1 MKGRILVV
9 DDDRAM
15 CDMVAADLE
24 SRGNEV
30 VTTRTAT
37 DAWDKL
43 STADFDVVVTDL
55 SLGGMSGLD
64 LCERI
69 VANREDIP
77 VVLIT
82 AFGSMDTAIEAIRAG
97 AYDYIT
103 KPFEPDQLALTLD
116 RAIRHRQLTDELVR
130 LRRVVRQT
138 EHFGPMV
145 GRSAGMRRV
154 YDLVER
160 LANTTASVLVTGE
173 SGTGKELVARALHEM
188 SPRNEGEFVA
198 VNCAAMPENLL
209 ESELFGHARGAFT
222 GAREARDGL
231 FVRADGGTLFLDEIG
246 EMPPGMQAKLLRA
259 LQEGRVR
266 PVGGD
271 REVAF
276 DARLVTATN
285 RSLEDEVAAS
295 RFREDLYYRINVV
308 QIELPPLRSRGAD
321 VLLLAQHFLEQY
333 AARYGAPVK
342 GIGREAAERLSSW
355 HWPGNVREL
364 QNCIERAVALAR
376 FDHIGVDDLPA
387 RLRDAPRRS
396 GGFDAE
402 SPDDLVPLADLE
414 RRYILH
420 ALEVIGGNKTATA
433 DALGIDRKTL
443 YRKLERYAKEGLL
456 PGTDA
461 DTDAEDA

>member
-1 MKGRILVV
+1 MNGRILVV

-15 CDMVAADLE
+15 CDMIAADLK
-24 SRGNEV
+24 SRDFV
-30 VTTRTAT
+30 AVTRQTGS
-37 DAWDKL
+37 DAWQAL
-43 STADFDVVVTDL
+43 QTEDFDVVVTDL
-55 SLGGMSGLD
+55 SLGGMSGIE

-69 VANREDIP
+69 VANRDDLP

-103 KPFEPDQLALTLD
+103 KPFEPDQLALTIE
-116 RAIRHRQLTDELVR
+116 RAVRHRRLTDEVIR
-130 LRRVVRQT
+130 LRRVVRET

-145 GRSAGMRRV
+145 GRSRAMRQV

-160 LANTTASVLVTGE
+160 LAHTTATVLVTGE
-173 SGTGKELVARALHEM
+173 SGTGKELIAKALHDM
-188 SPRNEGEFVA
+188 SARRDGQFVA
-198 VNCAAMPENLL
+198 INCAAMPENLL

-222 GAREARDGL
+222 GARDDRDGL
-231 FVRADGGTLFLDEIG
+231 FIRADGGTLFLDEIG
-246 EMPPGMQAKLLRA
+246 EMPAGMQAKLLRA
-259 LQEGRVR
+259 LQEQKVR

-271 REVAF
+271 KEVKF
-276 DARLVTATN
+276 DARLVCATN
-285 RSLEDEVAAS
+285 RDLESEVAAG

-308 QIELPPLRSRGAD
+308 QIELPPLRSRGSD
-321 VLLLAQHFLEQY
+321 ILLLAQHFLETY
-333 AARYGAPVK
+333 AARYNAPVR
-342 GIGREAAERLSSW
+342 GIGREAAEKLTTW

-387 RLRDAPRRS
+387 RMREVRQS
-396 GGFDAE
+396 TGVFDAE
-402 SPDDLVPLADLE
+402 SPDDLIPIAELE
-414 RRYILH
+414 RRYILR

-443 YRKLERYAKEGLL
+443 YRKLERYAEEGLL
-456 PGTDA
+456 PGLVD
-461 DTDAEDA
+461 DGD

>member
-1 MKGRILVV
+1 MNGRILVV

-15 CDMVAADLE
+15 CDMIAADLK
-24 SRGNEV
+24 SRDFV
-30 VTTRTAT
+30 AVTRQTGS
-37 DAWDKL
+37 DAWQAL
-43 STADFDVVVTDL
+43 QTEDFDVVVTDL
-55 SLGGMSGLD
+55 SLGGMSGIE

-69 VANREDIP
+69 VANRDDLP

-103 KPFEPDQLALTLD
+103 KPFEPDQLALTIE
-116 RAIRHRQLTDELVR
+116 RAVRHRRLTDEVIR
-130 LRRVVRQT
+130 LRRVVRET

-145 GRSAGMRRV
+145 GRSRAMRQV

-160 LANTTASVLVTGE
+160 LAHTTATVLVTGE
-173 SGTGKELVARALHEM
+173 SGTGKELIAKALHDM
-188 SPRNEGEFVA
+188 SARRDGQFVA
-198 VNCAAMPENLL
+198 INCAAMPENLL

-222 GAREARDGL
+222 GARDDRDGL
-231 FVRADGGTLFLDEIG
+231 FIRADGGTLFLDEIG
-246 EMPPGMQAKLLRA
+246 EMPAGMQAKLLRA
-259 LQEGRVR
+259 LQEQKVR

-271 REVAF
+271 KEVKF
-276 DARLVTATN
+276 DARLVCATN
-285 RSLEDEVAAS
+285 RDLESEVSAG

-308 QIELPPLRSRGAD
+308 QIELPPLRSRGSD
-321 VLLLAQHFLEQY
+321 ILLLAQHFLETY
-333 AARYGAPVK
+333 AARYNAPVR
-342 GIGREAAERLSSW
+342 GIGREAAEKLTTW

-387 RLRDAPRRS
+387 RMREVRQS
-396 GGFDAE
+396 TGVFDAE
-402 SPDDLVPLADLE
+402 SPDDLIPIAELE
-414 RRYILH
+414 RRYILR

-443 YRKLERYAKEGLL
+443 YRKLERYAEEGLL
-456 PGTDA
+456 PGLVD
-461 DTDAEDA
+461 DGD

>member
-1 MKGRILVV
+1 MNGHILVV

-15 CDMVAADLE
+15 CDMVAADLQA
-24 SRGNEV
+24 RGHTV

-37 DAWDKL
+37 DAWDKI
-43 STADFDVVVTDL
+43 SSADFDVIVTDL

-64 LCERI
+64 LCERV

-103 KPFEPDQLALTLD
+103 KPFDTDQLALTLQ
-116 RAIRHRQLTDELVR
+116 RAVRHRRLTDELVR
-130 LRRVVRQT
+130 LRRVVRET

-145 GRSAGMRRV
+145 GRSAGMVRV

-160 LANTTASVLVTGE
+160 LAGTAASVLVTGE
-173 SGTGKELVARALHEM
+173 SGTGKELVARALHDM
-188 SPRNEGEFVA
+188 SSRAADGQFVA
-198 VNCAAMPENLL
+198 VNCAAMPETLL

-222 GAREARDGL
+222 GARDDRDGL

-246 EMPPGMQAKLLRA
+246 EMPLGMQAKLLRA

-271 REVAF
+271 REVSF

-285 RSLEDEVAAS
+285 RDLEKEVAEG
-295 RFREDLYYRINVV
+295 RFREDLFYRINVV
-308 QIELPPLRSRGAD
+308 QIELPPLRDRGSD
-321 VLLLAQHFLEQY
+321 VLLLAQHFLEQF

-342 GIGREAAERLSSW
+342 AIGREAAARLSRW
-355 HWPGNVREL
+355 DWPGNVREL

-376 FDHIGVDDLPA
+376 FDHIGLDDLPA
-387 RLRDAPRRS
+387 RLRDTPS
-396 GGFDAE
+396 TSTGFDAE
-402 SPDDLVPLADLE
+402 TPDDLEPLADLE

-433 DALGIDRKTL
+433 EALGIDRKTL
-443 YRKLERYAKEGLL
+443 YRKLERYAEEGLL
-456 PGTDA
+456 PGTDS
-461 DTDAEDA
+461 DT

>member
-1 MKGRILVV
+1 MNGRILVV

-15 CDMVAADLE
+15 CDMIAADLK
-24 SRGNEV
+24 SRDFV
-30 VTTRTAT
+30 VLTRQTGT
-37 DAWDKL
+37 DAWQAL
-43 STADFDVVVTDL
+43 QTEDFDVVVTDL
-55 SLGGMSGLD
+55 SLGGMSGIE

-69 VANREDIP
+69 VANRDDLP

-103 KPFEPDQLALTLD
+103 KPFEPDQLALTIE
-116 RAIRHRQLTDELVR
+116 RAVRHRRLTDEVIR
-130 LRRVVRQT
+130 LRRVVRET

-145 GRSAGMRRV
+145 GRSRPMRQV

-160 LANTTASVLVTGE
+160 LAHTTATVLVTGE
-173 SGTGKELVARALHEM
+173 SGTGKELIARALHDM
-188 SPRNEGEFVA
+188 SSRSNGQFVA
-198 VNCAAMPENLL
+198 INCAAMPETLL

-222 GAREARDGL
+222 GARDDRDGL
-231 FVRADGGTLFLDEIG
+231 FIRADGGTLFLDEIG

-259 LQEGRVR
+259 LQEQRVR

-271 REVAF
+271 KEVKF
-276 DARLVTATN
+276 DARLVCATN
-285 RSLEDEVAAS
+285 RDLEAEVAAS

-308 QIELPPLRSRGAD
+308 QIELPPLRTRGSD
-321 VLLLAQHFLEQY
+321 ILLLAQHFLETY
-333 AARYGAPVK
+333 AARYNAPVR
-342 GIGREAAERLSSW
+342 GIGREAAEKLATW

-387 RLRDAPRRS
+387 RMREVRQS
-396 GGFDAE
+396 TGVFDAE
-402 SPDDLVPLADLE
+402 SPEDLIPLAELE
-414 RRYILH
+414 RRYILR

-443 YRKLERYAKEGLL
+443 YRKLERYAEEGLL
-456 PGTDA
+456 PGLID
-461 DTDAEDA
+461 DGD